1 MDEEKTRLSGVGIP
15 STTGESAKKKSY
27 LNFVALAAVFLFGIV
42 LPPKYKA
49 FAPILLLIPFVYSV
63 VEKAR
68 RISGKADSAATDPR
82 DEPRTHLPASSGEP
96 YSCEPGD
103 PRDPRR
109 YKPIG

>member
-1 MDEEKTRLSGVGIP
+1 MDDEKTRLSENGIP
-15 STTGESAKKKSY
+15 SKGGEAAKKKSY
-27 LNFVALAAVFLFGIV
+27 LNFLALAAVFLFGIV

-49 FAPILLLIPFVYSV
+49 FAPIFLLIPFIVSV

-68 RISGKADSAATDPR
+68 RLSGKEDPAAPDR
-82 DEPRTHLPASSGEP
+82 GDEPRTHLPAPSGEP
-96 YSCEPGD
+96 FSCEPKD